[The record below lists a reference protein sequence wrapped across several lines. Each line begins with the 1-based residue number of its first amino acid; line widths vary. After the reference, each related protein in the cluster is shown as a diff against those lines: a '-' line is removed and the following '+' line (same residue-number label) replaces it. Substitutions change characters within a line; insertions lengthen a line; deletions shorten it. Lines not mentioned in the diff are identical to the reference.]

1 MWDQRYSSSN
11 YAYGINPN
19 EFFKDTLNEYAL
31 NGNILF
37 PAEGEGRNAVY
48 AAKKGLKVTAFDISK
63 EGRKKALQ
71 LAKEENV
78 TLHYEIGA
86 LEDLELVNTKFDVAA
101 LIFAHFP
108 PTILSDYHKKISDLI
123 VAGGMIILEGFSK
136 NHLPLRNANP
146 KLGGPN
152 KLEMLFSVDSVKK
165 DFPNFEIIQL
175 EEVDVELN
183 EGEFHNGRSKVIRF
197 VGRKTKE

>member
-108 PTILSDYHKKISDLI
+108 PTILSDYHNKISDLI